1 MALRIK
7 ICGIT
12 REEDARAAIEAGAD
26 ALGFVFVPGTPRFIE
41 PGRAAEITRG
51 LPPFVSRVG
60 LFVDADP
67 GLIRAAIDGAR
78 LDTVQL
84 HGEEPPEVGRSLRQR
99 VRVVQAFRVR
109 GPETLER
116 LPHHRDSSDAWL
128 LDAYVPG
135 TSGGTGARFD
145 WSLAIEACRLGHP
158 VILAGGLKPD
168 NIAEAVR
175 QVRPYAVDVSSGVEL
190 APGIK
195 DAQKILRL
203 VGEARKAAATATT
216 DGRASSGAQR

>member
-12 REEDARAAIEAGAD
+12 REEDAWAAIEAGAD

-41 PGRAAEITRG
+41 PGRAAAITRS

-60 LFVDADP
+60 LFVNADP
-67 GLIRAAIDGAR
+67 EHIRATVAEAR

-84 HGEEPPEVGRSLRQR
+84 HGDEPPEVGLSLLGL
-99 VRVVQAFRVR
+99 VRVIQAFRVQ
-109 GPETLER
+109 GPETLQR
-116 LPHHRDSSDAWL
+116 LPDYRKSADAWL

-135 TSGGTGARFD
+135 TAGGTGARFD
-145 WSLAIEACRLGHP
+145 WNLAVQARELGHP
-158 VILAGGLKPD
+158 LILAGGLKPE

-175 QVRPYAVDVSSGVEL
+175 QVRPFAVDVSSGVESS
-190 APGIK
+190 PGQK
-195 DAQKILRL
+195 DAEKIRELIRSARL
-203 VGEARKAAATATT
+203 A
-216 DGRASSGAQR
+216 

>member
-12 REEDARAAIEAGAD
+12 REEDAWAAIEAGAD

-41 PGRAAEITRG
+41 PGRAAAITRS

-60 LFVDADP
+60 LFVNADP
-67 GLIRAAIDGAR
+67 EHIRATVAEAR

-84 HGEEPPEVGRSLRQR
+84 HGDEPPEVGLSLLGP
-99 VRVVQAFRVR
+99 VRVIQAFRVQ
-109 GPETLER
+109 GPETLQR
-116 LPHHRDSSDAWL
+116 LPDYRKSADAWL

-135 TSGGTGARFD
+135 TAGGTGARFD
-145 WSLAIEACRLGHP
+145 WNLAVQARELGHP
-158 VILAGGLKPD
+158 LILAGGLKPE

-175 QVRPYAVDVSSGVEL
+175 QVRPFAVDVSSGVESS
-190 APGIK
+190 PGQK
-195 DAQKILRL
+195 DAEKIRELIRSARL
-203 VGEARKAAATATT
+203 A
-216 DGRASSGAQR
+216 

>member
-12 REEDARAAIEAGAD
+12 RAEDARAAIEAGAD

-41 PGRAAEITRG
+41 PARAAEITRG

-67 GLIRAAIDGAR
+67 ALMRAVIDQAR

-84 HGEEPPEVGRSLRQR
+84 HGDEPPEVGHGLRHR
-99 VRVVQAFRVR
+99 VRVVQAFRMR
-109 GPETLER
+109 GPETLGR
-116 LPHHRDSSDAWL
+116 LPGHRDACDAWL

-145 WSLAIEACRLGHP
+145 WGLAVEACQLGHP
-158 VILAGGLKPD
+158 VILAGGLKPE

-175 QVRPYAVDVSSGVEL
+175 QVRPYAVDVSSGVES

-195 DAQKILRL
+195 DTARIVRL
-203 VGEARKAAATATT
+203 IQEARRTEI
-216 DGRASSGAQR
+216 G

>member
-12 REEDARAAIEAGAD
+12 REEDARAAIDAGAD

-41 PGRAAEITRG
+41 PGRAAAIVRG

-67 GLIRAAIDGAR
+67 GFIRTTLAEVR

-84 HGEEPPEVGRSLRQR
+84 HGDESPQVGRDLRGQAR
-99 VRVVQAFRVR
+99 VIQAFRVQ
-109 GPETLER
+109 GPETLDR
-116 LPHHRDSSDAWL
+116 LPAHRESSDAWL

-135 TSGGTGARFD
+135 AAGGTGARFD
-145 WSLAIEACRLGHP
+145 WNIAVQARELGHP
-158 VILAGGLKPD
+158 LILAGGLKPE

-175 QVRPYAVDVSSGVEL
+175 QVRPFAVDVSSGVES
-190 APGIK
+190 APGRK
-195 DAQKILRL
+195 DPERIRRL
-203 VGEARKAAATATT
+203 IDAAR
-216 DGRASSGAQR
+216 GA

>member
-12 REEDARAAIEAGAD
+12 REGDARAAIDAGAD

-41 PGRAAEITRG
+41 PGRAAAIVRG

-60 LFVDADP
+60 LFVNADP
-67 GLIRAAIDGAR
+67 GFIRTTLAEVR

-84 HGEEPPEVGRSLRQR
+84 HGDESPQMGRDLRGQAR
-99 VRVVQAFRVR
+99 VIQAFRVQ
-109 GPETLER
+109 GPETLDR
-116 LPHHRDSSDAWL
+116 LPAHRESSDAWL

-135 TSGGTGARFD
+135 ASGGTGARFD
-145 WSLAIEACRLGHP
+145 WNLAIRARELGHP
-158 VILAGGLKPD
+158 LILAGGLKPE

-175 QVRPYAVDVSSGVEL
+175 QVRPFAVDVSSGVEI
-190 APGIK
+190 APGRK
-195 DAQKILRL
+195 DPERIRRL
-203 VGEARKAAATATT
+203 IDAAR
-216 DGRASSGAQR
+216 GV

>member
-12 REEDARAAIEAGAD
+12 REEDAWAAIEAGAD

-41 PGRAAEITRG
+41 PGRAAAITRS

-60 LFVDADP
+60 LFVNADP
-67 GLIRAAIDGAR
+67 EHIRATVAEAR

-84 HGEEPPEVGRSLRQR
+84 HGDEPPEVGLSLLGL
-99 VRVVQAFRVR
+99 VRVIQAFRVQ
-109 GPETLER
+109 GPEMLQR
-116 LPHHRDSSDAWL
+116 LPDYRKSADAWL

-135 TSGGTGARFD
+135 TAGGTGARFD
-145 WSLAIEACRLGHP
+145 WNLAVQARELGHP
-158 VILAGGLKPD
+158 LILAGGLKPE

-175 QVRPYAVDVSSGVEL
+175 QVRPFAVDVSSGVESS
-190 APGIK
+190 PGQK
-195 DAQKILRL
+195 DAEKIRELIRSARL
-203 VGEARKAAATATT
+203 A
-216 DGRASSGAQR
+216 

>member
-12 REEDARAAIEAGAD
+12 REEDARAAIDAGAD
-26 ALGFVFVPGTPRFIE
+26 ALGFVFVPGTPRYIE
-41 PGRAAEITRG
+41 PGRAAAITRG

-67 GLIRAAIDGAR
+67 EFIRAVVGKAR

-84 HGEEPPEVGRSLRQR
+84 HGDEAPEAGRGLLGIAR
-99 VRVVQAFRVR
+99 VIQAFRVR
-109 GPETLER
+109 GPETLQR
-116 LPHHRDSSDAWL
+116 LNAYRDSSDAWL

-145 WSLAIEACRLGHP
+145 WSLAVEACRLGHP
-158 VILAGGLKPD
+158 VILAGGLKPE

-175 QVRPYAVDVSSGVEL
+175 QVSPYAVDVSSGVE
-190 APGIK
+190 ASPGLK
-195 DAQKILRL
+195 DAQKIERL
-203 VGEARKAAATATT
+203 VRQARSAHA
-216 DGRASSGAQR
+216 G

>member
-12 REEDARAAIEAGAD
+12 REEDAWAAIEAGAD

-41 PGRAAEITRG
+41 PGRAAAITRS

-60 LFVDADP
+60 LFVNADP
-67 GLIRAAIDGAR
+67 EHIRATVAEAR

-84 HGEEPPEVGRSLRQR
+84 HGDEPPEVGLSLLGP
-99 VRVVQAFRVR
+99 VRVIQAFRVQ
-109 GPETLER
+109 GPETLQR
-116 LPHHRDSSDAWL
+116 LPDYRKSADAWL

-135 TSGGTGARFD
+135 TAGGTGARFD
-145 WSLAIEACRLGHP
+145 WNLAVQARELGHP
-158 VILAGGLKPD
+158 LILAGGLKPE

-175 QVRPYAVDVSSGVEL
+175 QVRPFAVDVSSGVESS
-190 APGIK
+190 PGQK
-195 DAQKILRL
+195 DAEKIRKLI
-203 VGEARKAAATATT
+203 GSARSA
-216 DGRASSGAQR
+216 

>member
-12 REEDARAAIEAGAD
+12 REEDAWAAIEAGAD

-41 PGRAAEITRG
+41 PGRAAAITRS

-60 LFVDADP
+60 LFVNADP
-67 GLIRAAIDGAR
+67 EHIRATVAEAR

-84 HGEEPPEVGRSLRQR
+84 HGDEPPEVGLSLLGS
-99 VRVVQAFRVR
+99 VRVIQAFRVQ
-109 GPETLER
+109 GPETLQR
-116 LPHHRDSSDAWL
+116 LPDFRKSADAWL

-135 TSGGTGARFD
+135 TAGGTGARFD
-145 WSLAIEACRLGHP
+145 WNLAVQARELGHP
-158 VILAGGLKPD
+158 LILAGGLKPE

-175 QVRPYAVDVSSGVEL
+175 QVRPFAVDVSSGVESS
-190 APGIK
+190 PGRK
-195 DAQKILRL
+195 DAEKIRELI
-203 VGEARKAAATATT
+203 GSARSA
-216 DGRASSGAQR
+216 

>member
-12 REEDARAAIEAGAD
+12 REEDAWAAIDAGAD

-41 PGRAAEITRG
+41 PGRAAAIVRG

-60 LFVDADP
+60 LFVDAAA
-67 GLIRAAIDGAR
+67 GLIDATLAEVD

-84 HGEEPPEVGRSLRQR
+84 HGGESPEVGRSLLGR
-99 VRVVQAFRVR
+99 VRVLQAFRVQ

-116 LPHHRDSSDAWL
+116 LPEYRESTHAWL

-135 TSGGTGARFD
+135 AAGGTGARFD
-145 WSLAIEACRLGHP
+145 WNLAVQARQLGHP
-158 VILAGGLKPD
+158 LILAGGLKPE

-175 QVRPYAVDVSSGVEL
+175 QVRPFAVDVSSGVEVS
-190 APGIK
+190 PGRK
-195 DAQKILRL
+195 DAEKMRRL
-203 VGEARKAAATATT
+203 IASAR
-216 DGRASSGAQR
+216 SV